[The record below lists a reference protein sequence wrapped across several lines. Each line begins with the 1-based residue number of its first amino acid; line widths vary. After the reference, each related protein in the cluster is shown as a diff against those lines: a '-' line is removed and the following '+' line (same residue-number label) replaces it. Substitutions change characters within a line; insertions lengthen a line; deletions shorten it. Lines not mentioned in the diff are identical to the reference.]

1 MIAKTEHTNYYCYV
15 GKNVYK
21 TLICLNHALI
31 YGEPEIDGRN
41 TIQRMSRD
49 LRPQLRMC
57 TPEAPNIIWTTLLLL
72 EMVTQATLT
81 PVWFPEPA
89 RLSLLFRRVCTSSFQ
104 QAVRFKRLPSA
115 ISATWVK

>member
-1 MIAKTEHTNYYCYV
+1 MISKTEHTNYYCHV

-31 YGEPEIDGRN
+31 YGEPDVEGSN
-41 TIQRMSRD
+41 TIQRMSCD
-49 LRPQLRMC
+49 LRPQLRIC
-57 TPEAPNIIWTTLLLL
+57 TPGAPNIIWTALVLL

-104 QAVRFKRLPSA
+104 QAVRSQRLSSA
-115 ISATWVK
+115 ISAK

>member
-41 TIQRMSRD
+41 TIQRMY
-49 LRPQLRMC
+49 
-57 TPEAPNIIWTTLLLL
+57 
-72 EMVTQATLT
+72 
-81 PVWFPEPA
+81 
-89 RLSLLFRRVCTSSFQ
+89 
-104 QAVRFKRLPSA
+104 
-115 ISATWVK
+115 